1 MKAMTGP
8 SEPQPRPPVG
18 PTPGETGGDV
28 PRRRL
33 ERAPSERLTED
44 DSSSGRAA
52 TPSGSPGRA
61 IALGALGGL
70 VGVAIFLV
78 LAIGFSFTAG
88 LLVVAI
94 FIGRFVGLFV
104 RSGAG
109 ATLSSAAR
117 VVTAVAIFLV
127 ALLVALVATWLWSR
141 VEGGDLALLDY
152 LDQVYGTPLIA
163 LEFMLG
169 TLMTW
174 WSAR

>member
-1 MKAMTGP
+1 MTGP
-8 SEPQPRPPVG
+8 AEPPRDPQAS
-18 PTPGETGGDV
+18 PTPEQTGGDA

-33 ERAPSERLTED
+33 DRAPSERLTGDEP
-44 DSSSGRAA
+44 SSGPRTA
-52 TPSGSPGRA
+52 PSGSPGRA
-61 IALGALGGL
+61 IALGAVGAV
-70 VGVAIFLV
+70 VGVAIFLA

-94 FIGRFVGLFV
+94 FTGRFVGLFV

-109 ATLSSAAR
+109 ITLSSAAR
-117 VVTAVAIFLV
+117 VLAAVGIFLV
-127 ALLVALVATWLWSR
+127 AQLVALVATWLWSR
-141 VEGGDLALLDY
+141 IEGGDLALLDY

>member
-1 MKAMTGP
+1 MTGP
-8 SEPQPRPPVG
+8 SEPQSNPPSS
-18 PTPGETGGDV
+18 PTPDATGGEQ

-33 ERAPSERLTED
+33 ERAPSEGLTGEEPT
-44 DSSSGRAA
+44 SGRG
-52 TPSGSPGRA
+52 TSPSTSLARG
-61 IALGALGGL
+61 IALGALGAL

-88 LLVVAI
+88 LLIVAI
-94 FIGRFVGLFV
+94 FTGRFVGLFV

-109 ATLSSAAR
+109 STLSSAAR
-117 VVTAVAIFLV
+117 VVTAVGIFLV

-141 VEGGDLALLDY
+141 VEGGDLGLGDY